1 MVQQLP
7 KRKVPV
13 GSYWDVVSQSLPVD
27 CGVTHGSILCPVV
40 FTVCTDDKLTLPKFC
55 QTATVTLMILNFT

>member
-27 CGVTHGSILCPVV
+27 YGVTHESILCPVV
-40 FTVCTDDKLTLPKFC
+40 FTVCTDDKLTLPLYFFK
-55 QTATVTLMILNFT
+55 LLLLR